1 MRHRIATLILTI
13 IVITF
18 VHKKA
23 SCNTQITDVTPSS
36 AGNRFV
42 VGFPINFAEA
52 EQLFLFITNP
62 ESSAVSFTV
71 TPIDFSGSVSA
82 SSATVN
88 IPSSFEVVSINE
100 RDKGILVEANGNINV
115 YGLSYDSGSADAY
128 LALPCTVMAV
138 DEYEYYGIS
147 YGTFCSI
154 ILVVACENETVIKFN
169 SSTITLNSMETYQME
184 SSDNDL
190 TGTRI
195 TSSKPLSVF
204 SGHDCANIPQGNQA
218 CDHLVEQVPPT
229 VTWGSKFF
237 VASLEGRSSGERI
250 RVLSARAASV
260 AVNCNTN
267 VSVSEF
273 QLQSGGS
280 YREFEILINSFCSIE
295 STSPVLVAQYAY
307 GGESDG
313 VGDPF
318 MMIIPPI
325 EQFTNNYL
333 VESFTN
339 FISNHVTVYVSFEF
353 FQTAQIFLD
362 NSIVTDWR
370 NVVCASGEI
379 CGHISRTNVSTG
391 AHSVRHQNSSA
402 VLGVSVYGFDIDNS
416 YGYPGGMR
424 LSPIHCNCGQ
434 NSICLNNMGQF
445 NCSCLIGFGAK
456 LTGTDGFTCNA
467 ISCPLS
473 TAPTNGSVT
482 YSATADENDTYA
494 FDVVV
499 TYSCFVG
506 FSLVGD
512 NTRTCT
518 GDGSST
524 TGAFSG
530 IDPTCEPITCSP
542 LMSPTNGTVSYGG
555 VATDVNGN
563 FTFNVIA
570 TYSCETGFALVDNSS
585 RICTGDGMSVNGDF
599 NGTAPTCDPITC
611 PAVAALSSG
620 SIDFSGASS
629 DGNSNYAFDVV
640 ANYNCDNGF
649 SLVGNSSR
657 TCTGDGSS
665 TTGVFDGIAPIC
677 AAITCPPLSN
687 LTNGSL
693 SYSNV
698 PGQNNSY
705 AFNVDVTYSCDTG
718 FALVGNNTR
727 TCTGDGSS
735 TTGSFDGEAPTCEV
749 ITCPPLS
756 DPSNGSVVH
765 NIDLEFGSQAIY
777 NCNTGFF
784 LVGNTIR
791 TCTGDG
797 SNTTGYFDGE
807 APTCEDVTLSSSGN
821 TYVVGFPRNFAD
833 AEQLFLFITNPESS
847 AVSFLVTPI
856 NFSCSVSTSSTTVNI
871 PSSFEVVS
879 VDERNKG
886 ILVEANGNVRVY
898 GLSYDSGSADA
909 YLALPCTVM
918 AVDEYEYYGISYG
931 TFCSIILVVACE
943 NETVVKFNN
952 SVTITLNSLETYQFE
967 SSSQDLTGTR
977 ITSSKP
983 LSVFSG
989 HDCAAV
995 PQDINFCDHLVE
1007 QVPPTVTWGSKFFVA
1022 SLEGRSSGERIRVL
1036 SARAAS
1042 VAVNCNTNVSV
1053 SEFQLQSG
1061 GSYREF
1067 EILINSFCS
1076 IESTSPVLVAQY
1088 AYGGES
1094 DGVGDPFMM
1103 IIPPIEQFTNN
1114 YLVESFT
1121 NFISNHVTVYVSFE
1135 FFQTAQ
1141 IFLDNSIVT
1150 DWRNVVC
1157 ASGEICGHISRTN
1170 VSTGAHSV
1178 RHQNSSA
1185 VLGVSVYGFGID
1197 NSYGYPG
1204 GMRLSPIH
1212 CNCGQNSICLNNMG
1226 QFNCSCLIGFGA
1238 KLTGTDGFTCNAI
1251 TCPLSTAPTN
1261 GSVTYSAT
1269 ADENDT
1275 YAFDVV
1281 VTYSCFVG
1289 FFLVGDNTRTCTGDG
1304 SSTTGAFS
1312 GIDPTCE
1319 PITCSPLMSPTNG
1332 TVSYGGVATDVNGN
1346 FTFNVM
1352 ATYSC
1357 NTGFALV
1364 DNSSRICTGGGMS
1377 VNGGFNGTAP
1387 TCDPITCPAV
1397 AAPSSGSIDFGGA
1410 SSDGNSNYA
1419 FDVVANYNCDN
1430 GFSLVGNSSRTCT
1443 GLGSSTAGA
1452 FDGAA
1457 PSCEPITCPGV
1468 LIPNNGNIDFGG
1480 ASRDEN
1486 GTYIFAVVAT
1496 YVCDTGFYLVGND
1509 SRTCT
1514 GDGSSIIGTFDG
1526 SASTCQLITCPP
1538 LTIPSNGA
1546 VTYNSTAD
1554 ENGNYD
1560 FYVMATYNCDTGF
1573 FLVGDNSTTC
1583 TGNGSS
1589 ITGAFDGLVPI
1600 CESIT
1605 CPPLSNLTNGSLSY
1619 SNVPDQNNSYA
1630 FNVTA
1635 TYRCNSGFALVGNK
1649 TRNCSGDGS
1658 STTGSFD
1665 ASAPTCKAITCSPIA
1680 DPINGTVIYS
1690 SDVDGL
1696 GNYVFNVTANHSC
1709 DTGFDLVGNNP
1720 RTCSGDGSSITGA
1733 FDGEDLKCEVLV
1745 ASSASLIRDVVIPVV
1760 SVVAVLALV
1769 VLGGAV
1775 YGYIQVISHLLKL
1788 KKSETGTAKLL

>member
-1733 FDGEDLKCEVLV
+1733 FDGEDLKCEV